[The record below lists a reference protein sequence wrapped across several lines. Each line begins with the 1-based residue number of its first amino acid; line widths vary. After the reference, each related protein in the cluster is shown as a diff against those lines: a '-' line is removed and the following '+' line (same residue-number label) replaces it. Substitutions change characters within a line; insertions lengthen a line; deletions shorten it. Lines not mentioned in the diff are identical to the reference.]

1 MITLGNMVLEAVDLF
16 NESHQDLQK
25 ELLQDPTVNKYLKT
39 LKTQL
44 KKTNHQSTFQ
54 FDMPYFVRM
63 DGNLI
68 GYLYAFA
75 KDLENT
81 VDLHYA
87 VVKSARGEHY
97 GRRILRLAATGILEA
112 KEDVERIQLVIQK
125 SNVASRQAAI
135 HAGFQEDSGILFSRG
150 RS

>member
-1 MITLGNMVLEAVDLF
+1 MITLGNMALEAVDLL
-16 NESHQDLQK
+16 NENHQDIQK
-25 ELLQDPTVNKYLKT
+25 ELLQDPTINKYLKT

-44 KKTNHQSTFQ
+44 KKKNRSSTFQ

-75 KDLENT
+75 PDEEKT

-87 VVKSARGEHY
+87 VVKSVRGEHY
-97 GRRILRLAATGILEA
+97 GRRILRLATSGILETH
-112 KEDVERIQLVIQK
+112 EDIKKIQLVIQK
-125 SNVASRQAAI
+125 SNMASRQAAI
-135 HAGFQEDSGILFSRG
+135 HAGFQEESSILFSRG
-150 RS
+150 R